1 MTTVSYKTAL
11 TAKHTRG
18 CSIPSDIKHSWSN
31 FNSDLLIDGS
41 IEKKI
46 KYLLFLVNRE
56 NAAKI
61 AAENQ
66 LSKILHN
73 SINANEINFSTEL
86 KEWMVTLSKSTTNY
100 FAYATPNMHD
110 LKCNNEKHTPHI
122 NIGSWW
128 KKPSDRRKWNGK
140 GYPKIINPSDRR
152 NISFQTLLQAYLG
165 RLRELVTYADFDI
178 NHVDQLT
185 RIAVALR
192 VRITSDNHPEE
203 YPAVFKI
210 HQIWDNANPGITPPA
225 YLPFVR
231 WGEPVPPITPL

>member
-11 TAKHTRG
+11 TAKH
-18 CSIPSDIKHSWSN
+18 SWSN
-31 FNSDLLIDGS
+31 YTPDLLIDGN
-41 IEKKI
+41 IQNKI
-46 KYLLFLVNRE
+46 KYLFFLINRE

-73 SINANEINFSTEL
+73 SINANEIHFCTEL
-86 KEWMVTLSKSTTNY
+86 KKWMITLSKSDKSITDY

-110 LKCNNEKHTPHI
+110 LKCNNETHTSDI

-140 GYPKIINPSDRR
+140 GYPKIVNPSDRH
-152 NISFQTLLQAYLG
+152 NITFQTLLQAYLG
-165 RLRELVTYADFDI
+165 RLRELVTFTDFDI
-178 NHVDQLT
+178 NHIDQLT

-192 VRITSDNHPEE
+192 VRITSDNHPNE

-210 HQIWDNANPGITPPA
+210 HQIWNNANPGITPPA

-231 WGEPVPPITPL
+231 WGEPVPLITPSK